1 MRKYHGQALFPFERE
16 GESLTEYLLTMQIH
30 KEKKQYASFMVQ
42 ISPFLYELFVTYAKM
57 NLKIPLLN
65 YREKVAGRRILRRQ
79 TLLQKPQGPELI
91 AYLDHVWPQPFYDS
105 ELSFILLY
113 QVFCFAEQFDGA
125 KDAEKHHEFMTDP
138 LMNSANPYMDKLRKL
153 RNNTAHEIINVTE
166 ETIQKRT
173 GLTPDDIMTSFWN
186 LLSIIYGSPVN
197 RQRMAY
203 KRLNQW
209 IGESLLINL

>member
-1 MRKYHGQALFPFERE
+1 
-16 GESLTEYLLTMQIH
+16 
-30 KEKKQYASFMVQ
+30 
-42 ISPFLYELFVTYAKM
+42 
-57 NLKIPLLN
+57 
-65 YREKVAGRRILRRQ
+65 
-79 TLLQKPQGPELI
+79 
-91 AYLDHVWPQPFYDS
+91 
-105 ELSFILLY
+105 
-113 QVFCFAEQFDGA
+113 
-125 KDAEKHHEFMTDP
+125 MTDP

-209 IGESLLINL
+209 IGESLLTNL